1 MMRKTNLVI
10 VDDHPMVVEGL
21 RAIFKTEPDI
31 LVQGTAGNAQEALAF
46 LESTPVDIALV
57 DINLPEVSGIELCRE
72 IKSRFSDVMV
82 LGMSSFRERSYIS
95 QMILAG
101 ASGFLVKTAS
111 RQEILHAVY
120 SALEGKLY
128 VSVDVQNTPSPGRQA
143 GTAPVLTQR
152 EKEVLHLIAEGYTNH
167 QMAEKL
173 FISPH
178 TVDSHRKNLLNKFEV
193 RNTAALLNSAM
204 KHNLLKQ

>member
-1 MMRKTNLVI
+1 
-10 VDDHPMVVEGL
+10 MVVEGL
-21 RAIFKTEPDI
+21 RAILNTEPDI

-46 LESTPVDIALV
+46 LEATHVDIALV
-57 DINLPEVSGIELCRE
+57 DINLPEVSGIELCRK
-72 IKSRFSDVMV
+72 IKSRFSDVVV
-82 LGMSSFRERSYIS
+82 LGMSSFRDRAYIS

-101 ASGFLVKTAS
+101 ASGFLVKSAS
-111 RQEILHAVY
+111 RQEILHAVHT
-120 SALEGKLY
+120 ALQGKLY
-128 VSVDVQNTPSPGRQA
+128 VSVDVEQSPSPARQA
-143 GTAPVLTQR
+143 GTPPVLTQR

-193 RNTAALLNSAM
+193 KNTAALLNSAM
-204 KHNLLKQ
+204 KHNLLNQ

>member
-1 MMRKTNLVI
+1 MRKTNVVI

-21 RAIFKTEPDI
+21 RAILNTEPDI

-46 LESTPVDIALV
+46 LEATHVDIALV
-57 DINLPEVSGIELCRE
+57 DINLPEVSGIELCRK

-82 LGMSSFRERSYIS
+82 LGMSSFRDRAYIS

-101 ASGFLVKTAS
+101 ASGFLVKSAS
-111 RQEILHAVY
+111 RQEILHAVHT
-120 SALEGKLY
+120 ALQGKLY
-128 VSVDVQNTPSPGRQA
+128 VSVDVEQSPSPARQA
-143 GTAPVLTQR
+143 GTPPVLTQR

-167 QMAEKL
+167 QMAEEL

-193 RNTAALLNSAM
+193 KNTAALLNSAM
-204 KHNLLKQ
+204 KHNLLNQ

>member
-1 MMRKTNLVI
+1 
-10 VDDHPMVVEGL
+10 MVVEGL
-21 RAIFKTEPDI
+21 RAILNTEPDI

-46 LESTPVDIALV
+46 LEATHVDIALV
-57 DINLPEVSGIELCRE
+57 DINLPEVSGIELCRK

-82 LGMSSFRERSYIS
+82 LGMSSFRDRAYIS

-101 ASGFLVKTAS
+101 ASGFLVKSAS
-111 RQEILHAVY
+111 RQEILHAVHT
-120 SALEGKLY
+120 ALQGKLY
-128 VSVDVQNTPSPGRQA
+128 VSVDVEQSPSPARQA
-143 GTAPVLTQR
+143 GTPPVLTQR

-193 RNTAALLNSAM
+193 KNTAALLNSAM
-204 KHNLLKQ
+204 KHNLLNQ